1 MQGQVWVSGTRSCQ
15 LRRMSSAAR
24 SLAGPAGLDLPDYE
38 DWAREMNGLDDERRA
53 QARARLSLPDWYAL
67 PADPPPTGAETPRR
81 GAALLALQKCGLPPS
96 RPPPGLPG
104 QEHGA
109 QGICKYRVQVL
120 EQLLHP
126 RAAAVAPSAS
136 PVADSAALAL
146 YRSCGSS
153 CPAPDAV
160 APLGEEQLPSASVA
174 PRAAALCGSPTPP
187 PLWATR
193 RFHVDVPAGVAVGVK
208 VRKTVVGVEVR
219 ELGSSGFVVEWNHWS
234 GLTFPEDMIIV
245 GDIIFRANAAQNPD
259 AILDELALRRHKPRL
274 LIVARPT
281 TSSSRAADHRL
292 RLQTQ
297 SA

>member
-24 SLAGPAGLDLPDYE
+24 SLAGPSRLDLPDYE
-38 DWAREMNGLDDERRA
+38 DWAREMNGLEDECRA
-53 QARARLSLPDWYAL
+53 QARARLSLPDAYAL
-67 PADPPPTGAETPRR
+67 PADPLPTGAETSRR
-81 GAALLALQKCGLPPS
+81 GAALLALQKCGSPPS

-109 QGICKYRVQVL
+109 QGTCMHRAQVL
-120 EQLLHP
+120 RQLLHP
-126 RAAAVAPSAS
+126 PVAPSAS
-136 PVADSAALAL
+136 PVTDSAALAL

-160 APLGEEQLPSASVA
+160 APLGEDSSPSAPVA

-208 VRKTVVGVEVR
+208 VRNTVVGVEVR

-245 GDIIFRANAAQNPD
+245 GDIIFRANADQNPD
-259 AILDELALRRHKPRL
+259 DILDELALRRHKPRL